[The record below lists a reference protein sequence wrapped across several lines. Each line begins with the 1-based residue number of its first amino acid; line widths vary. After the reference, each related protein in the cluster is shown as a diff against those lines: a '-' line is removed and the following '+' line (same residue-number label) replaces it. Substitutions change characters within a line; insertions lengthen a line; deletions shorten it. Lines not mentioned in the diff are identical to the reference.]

1 MRNKTN
7 PRLINWTISVGS
19 IIALVL
25 ILNSDLF
32 IHKKSEVVEGQIKE
46 ISIGGVDDIVI
57 LLENNPKRY
66 NINRGSE
73 IGLSLDTLRKDW
85 ANKTIKIKTER
96 EGLNLFDINDNL
108 KEVNT
113 ISIDDSVY
121 YRNSTITEWRLGFIH
136 FSTEKSEI

>member
-113 ISIDDSVY
+113 ISINDSVY
-121 YRNSTITEWRLGFIH
+121 YRNSITEWRLGFIH

>member
-32 IHKKSEVVEGQIKE
+32 INKKSEVVEGQIKE

-96 EGLNLFDINDNL
+96 EGLNLFDINDTL

-121 YRNSTITEWRLGFIH
+121 YRNSITNLTPN
-136 FSTEKSEI
+136 SKSLY

>member
-1 MRNKTN
+1 MRNKTDR
-7 PRLINWTISVGS
+7 RLINWTISIGS
-19 IIALVL
+19 IMALVL
-25 ILNSDLF
+25 ILNSELF
-32 IHKKSEVVEGQIKE
+32 INKKSEVVEGQIKE

-66 NINRGSE
+66 CINRGSE

-121 YRNSTITEWRLGFIH
+121 YRNSN
-136 FSTEKSEI
+136 

>member
-1 MRNKTN
+1 
-7 PRLINWTISVGS
+7 
-19 IIALVL
+19 VL

-113 ISIDDSVY
+113 ISINDSVY
-121 YRNSTITEWRLGFIH
+121 YRN
-136 FSTEKSEI
+136 

>member
-32 IHKKSEVVEGQIKE
+32 IHKKSEVVEGEINE

-85 ANKTIKIKTER
+85 AKKTIKIKTER

-121 YRNSTITEWRLGFIH
+121 YRNSITEWRLGFIH
-136 FSTEKSEI
+136 FSTEKSDN

>member
-1 MRNKTN
+1 MRNKTDR
-7 PRLINWTISVGS
+7 RLINWTISVGS

-113 ISIDDSVY
+113 ISINDSVY

-136 FSTEKSEI
+136 FSTEKSDN

>member
-113 ISIDDSVY
+113 ISINDSVY
-121 YRNSTITEWRLGFIH
+121 YRNSTITNLTPN
-136 FSTEKSEI
+136 SKSLY

>member
-1 MRNKTN
+1 MRNKVN
-7 PRLINWTISVGS
+7 RRLINWTISVGS

-32 IHKKSEVVEGQIKE
+32 INKKSEVVEGQIKE

-113 ISIDDSVY
+113 ISINDSVY

>member
-121 YRNSTITEWRLGFIH
+121 YRN
-136 FSTEKSEI
+136 

>member
-121 YRNSTITEWRLGFIH
+121 YRNSITEWRLGFIH